1 MYKYARIN
9 ADNVVVSI
17 SELHSAVEVPNLI
30 PINGQQAV
38 DLGYVYSGDVF
49 VAPQSAQAVAD
60 KRITPNAFQ
69 KRFTDAE
76 AIAIDLAS
84 IGATVQAATIRRH
97 MKLSE
102 TASFIDLEDPLT
114 ISGVN
119 AMAAAGLI
127 SGQRATEILTSP
139 VQDIERP

>member
-1 MYKYARIN
+1 MYRYAKIN
-9 ADNVVVSI
+9 AENVVISI
-17 SELHSAVEVPNLI
+17 SELHSAVESPSLI
-30 PINGQQAV
+30 ATGNQSVG
-38 DLGYVYSGDVF
+38 LGHIYSGGVF
-49 VAPQSAQAVAD
+49 VAPQAPQEAPD

-102 TASFIDLEDPLT
+102 TASFIDLDDPLT